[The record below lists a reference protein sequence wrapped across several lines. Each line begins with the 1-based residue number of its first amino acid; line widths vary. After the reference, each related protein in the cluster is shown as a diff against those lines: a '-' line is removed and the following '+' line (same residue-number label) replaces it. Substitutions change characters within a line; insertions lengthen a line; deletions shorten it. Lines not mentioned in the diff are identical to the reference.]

1 MGGIKESMNVV
12 LIGYRACGKSTVG
25 KLLADRLKIAF
36 LDTDLLIEES
46 LGMPIKEIVT
56 VRGWDYFRARE
67 KETVQ
72 KLAQKGECVI
82 ATGGGVVLDEENV
95 GVLKKIGCVI
105 WLKAPVADIIE
116 RLKQDEKT
124 DNLRPQFTD
133 GNLAEETNMVLEKR
147 IPLYQKA
154 ADYALDTAGKIASQV
169 VDEICAYLLQCDGVQ
184 ATGV

>member
-1 MGGIKESMNVV
+1 MNVV

-25 KLLADRLKIAF
+25 KMLADRLKIAF
-36 LDTDLLIEES
+36 LDTDLLIEEK
-46 LGMPIKEIVT
+46 LGMPIKEIVAGH
-56 VRGWDYFRARE
+56 GWEYFRAKE
-67 KETVQ
+67 KEAVQ
-72 KLAQKGECVI
+72 KLVQRNDCVI

-95 GVLKKIGCVI
+95 GLLKKIGCVI

-116 RLKQDEKT
+116 RLKQDVKT

-133 GNLAEETNMVLEKR
+133 GNLAEETTMVLEKR

-154 ADYALDTAGKIASQV
+154 ADYALDTAGKTASQV
-169 VDEICAYLLQCDGVQ
+169 VDEICACLLQCDGVQ